1 MYIFYNTMVKVLLLS
16 IQTIYLHLVFFYIFE
31 QVKYMFIRCESY

>member
-16 IQTIYLHLVFFYIFE
+16 IQTIYTLFFFYIFE